1 MHLWH
6 PLVWRPWEYCIVLPQ
21 MLLQFFLVLAHS
33 AWRALD
39 IELSEFSVTSTN
51 IYYSIEVLEQ
61 YEICTMFYTIFYKY
75 TGVEP
80 ILGQILISFY
90 LGMLKVLFLRTLLIL
105 ENSIIR
111 KPLIQ

>member
-1 MHLWH
+1 
-6 PLVWRPWEYCIVLPQ
+6 

-80 ILGQILISFY
+80 IFGQILISFY
-90 LGMLKVLFLRTLLIL
+90 LGMLKVFFFKDPPYLGKFYHKEPSHSVTKAISTTYLLIY
-105 ENSIIR
+105 
-111 KPLIQ
+111 LI